1 MTFPQPQDWQSRI
14 RNIKIDLDRLASRL
28 SDRFSAGASEPTTA
42 TSEPLKEI
50 DVDVDFPK
58 LGIDSFQQEY
68 QQIIAWFNGIP
79 SSGKLLA
86 IVGGGLL
93 SLTLIKTVFQLITS
107 LITLSTFG
115 IILYLGYRFW
125 ILPKGE

>member
-14 RNIKIDLDRLASRL
+14 RNLKIDLDRIASTL
-28 SDRFSAGASEPTTA
+28 SDRFSAGEAMPTTA
-42 TSEPLKEI
+42 RSEPLNEI
-50 DVDVDFPK
+50 DVDFPK
-58 LGIDSFQQEY
+58 FGIDALGREY
-68 QQIIAWFNGIP
+68 QQFIDWFNGIP

-86 IVGGGLL
+86 IAGGGLL

>member
-14 RNIKIDLDRLASRL
+14 RNLKIDLDRIAATL
-28 SDRFSAGASEPTTA
+28 SNRFSAGEATPTTA
-42 TSEPLKEI
+42 TSEPLNEI
-50 DVDVDFPK
+50 DVDFPK
-58 LGIDSFQQEY
+58 FGIDALGREY
-68 QQIIAWFNGIP
+68 QQFIAWFNGIP

-86 IVGGGLL
+86 IAGGGLL
-93 SLTLIKTVFQLITS
+93 GLTLIKTVFQLITS

>member
-14 RNIKIDLDRLASRL
+14 RNLKIDLDRIASTL
-28 SDRFSAGASEPTTA
+28 SDRSTA
-42 TSEPLKEI
+42 TSEPLNEI
-50 DVDVDFPK
+50 NVDFPK
-58 LGIDSFQQEY
+58 FGIDSLQREY
-68 QQIIAWFNGIP
+68 QQFIAWFNGIP

-86 IVGGGLL
+86 IFGGGLL